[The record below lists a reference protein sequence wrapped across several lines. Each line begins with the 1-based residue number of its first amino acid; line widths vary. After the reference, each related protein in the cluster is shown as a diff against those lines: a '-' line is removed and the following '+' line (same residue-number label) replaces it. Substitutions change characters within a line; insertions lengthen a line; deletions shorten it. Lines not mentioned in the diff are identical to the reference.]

1 MKKIYIIL
9 LAAVLSAGLVSC
21 KKDSIG
27 GTINSTE
34 RLDITNFEWL
44 RQTEET
50 AVVADLFERAGLRD
64 AVDAP
69 DVTIVGPSKWSV
81 ERYVRRRNYPWRTG
95 VEGATEFKL
104 EDLTPEELSRMG
116 MYIFPGQWSSDQ
128 IPDEGVY
135 LTSVDGTQEIY
146 LYREAQSA
154 DPGAAWNGAG
164 APGAGYQYGNF
175 MMSNPMIVYA
185 VFKRGSTW
193 EVDEKTGK
201 PSYLA
206 RYALGLQGSET
217 DQAYRMYLSD
227 VHTANGI
234 IHIVIMGN
242 TAYTERYQYHT
253 LFFYGTR
260 SDDY

>member
-154 DPGAAWNGAG
+154 DPGAAWNGEG

-175 MMSNPMIVYA
+175 MMSIPKLVLV
-185 VFKRGSTW
+185 VFKRGTNW
-193 EVDEKTGK
+193 ETDDSGK
-201 PSYLA
+201 PAYLA
-206 RYALGLQGSET
+206 RYQVGFEAEEC
-217 DQAYRMYLSD
+217 DQAYRMYISD
-227 VHTANGI
+227 VRTKNGVV
-234 IHIVIMGN
+234 HIVVMGN
-242 TAYTERYQYHT
+242 TAYSERYFYHS

-260 SDDY
+260 NQDN